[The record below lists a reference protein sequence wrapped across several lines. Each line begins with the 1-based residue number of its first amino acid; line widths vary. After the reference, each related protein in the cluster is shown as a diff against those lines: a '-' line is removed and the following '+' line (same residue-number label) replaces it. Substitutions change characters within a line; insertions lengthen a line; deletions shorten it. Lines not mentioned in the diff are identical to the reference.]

1 MTKEVNSDLFCHY
14 AKLLN
19 KRITL
24 FFLKFMIVNV
34 FNLHVVRFNMSSE
47 LPSTEFLHQNQPRL
61 TVFRHPKFQ
70 IRRGYL
76 KSGR

>member
-14 AKLLN
+14 AKLLY

-24 FFLKFMIVNV
+24 CFLKLIIVNV

-47 LPSTEFLHQNQPRL
+47 LPSTEFLHQNQP
-61 TVFRHPKFQ
+61 
-70 IRRGYL
+70 
-76 KSGR
+76 